1 MQEPENKEKQPSKE
15 MPLTKLSRLIAEEK
29 VVRLYA
35 PPPPYKS
42 WMEWHDHVYAMT
54 EDQAIDAFEDDR
66 QDV

>member
-1 MQEPENKEKQPSKE
+1 